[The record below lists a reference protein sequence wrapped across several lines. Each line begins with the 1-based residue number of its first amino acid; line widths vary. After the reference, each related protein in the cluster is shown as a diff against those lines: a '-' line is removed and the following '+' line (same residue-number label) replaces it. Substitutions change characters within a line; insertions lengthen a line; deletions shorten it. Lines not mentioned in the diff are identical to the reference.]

1 MNTISHMAADVYS
14 PKNITKV
21 LKKLKY
27 KISGRQGVR
36 RSTIKAKGTG
46 VTRTGEKVQYTIVLE
61 LSTDLKGLWVPV
73 PDKGTVAS
81 WHLSKSYMI
90 SVSEIEK
97 LTTRKLVK
105 SREDVG
111 YILDKIS
118 TKADPSMFD

>member
-1 MNTISHMAADVYS
+1 MAADVYS

-61 LSTDLKGLWVPV
+61 LSTDPKGLWVPV

-81 WHLSKSYMI
+81 WRLSKSYMI